1 MTFFT
6 NSNVFLSNNSNN
18 PSTRFSCF
26 FLKRGTAKLL
36 FICDR
41 SPKMDPSGRID
52 PKFCIHCAFGMLI
65 PKICIWRLSGLWPPK
80 SGIWEGHQLPRSLQT
95 KCSHGA
101 RYHGGLI
108 LEARLFLTCSKTL
121 GLDNWP
127 KWCIWNGH
135 PLARSLETKYSH
147 RA

>member
-1 MTFFT
+1 METFFGHFLVESKGILSQLSKMVQHLYFCWRNKGSRVPKIFNIFSIKIQGFFWFTQKVTFFT

-65 PKICIWRLSGLWPPK
+65 PKICIWRLSCLLPPFIIL
-80 SGIWEGHQLPRSLQT
+80 SPF
-95 KCSHGA
+95 
-101 RYHGGLI
+101 GGY
-108 LEARLFLTCSKTL
+108 T
-121 GLDNWP
+121 
-127 KWCIWNGH
+127 
-135 PLARSLETKYSH
+135 
-147 RA
+147 